1 MARPVLIIEDNAD
14 IAELLRYIL
23 EQEHFETRVALTGE
37 EGLAASLD
45 KDNPPLAIL
54 LDMLLPGMSGQEICR
69 RLRREPSTRNT
80 PIIMVSAR
88 ASVADIALGLS
99 AGADE
104 YIRKPFSVSQ
114 IIARVHALTSSH
126 RAKAPSD

>member
-37 EGLAASLD
+37 EGLSASLD
-45 KDNPPLAIL
+45 KKNPPLAIL
-54 LDMLLPGMSGQEICR
+54 LDVLLPGISGQEICR

-99 AGADE
+99 VGADA
-104 YIRKPFSVSQ
+104 YIRKPFSVHQ
-114 IIARVHALTSSH
+114 IVARVHALTSAH
-126 RAKAPSD
+126 RSIDR